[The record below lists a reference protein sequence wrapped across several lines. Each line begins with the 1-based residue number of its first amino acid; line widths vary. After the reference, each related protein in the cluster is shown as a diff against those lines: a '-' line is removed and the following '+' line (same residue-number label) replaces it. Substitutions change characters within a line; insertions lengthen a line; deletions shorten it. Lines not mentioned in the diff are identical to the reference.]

1 MPPKTA
7 NSKNGKSPAARS
19 GGRRPAGVKTTVGKA
34 AGGAKSGGKT
44 MARAGKPAGGNAKS
58 GADGAATAAARRRS
72 GGIPSAK
79 GKRLVVVESPAKA
92 RTVGQILGSKYVV
105 AASMGHVRDLPKS
118 SLGVATEQEF
128 TPKYLVQKDKKELV
142 DELKKAGAGAADIFL
157 ATDPDRE
164 GEAISWHLQA
174 AAGWDKFD
182 RPPQRVVF
190 HEITKQAVEDAF
202 EHPRAIDM
210 ELVNAQQARRI
221 LDRLVGYE
229 ISPLLWLKV
238 KLGLSAGRVQSVALR
253 MIVERER
260 EIAAFVPV
268 EWWSLEAEL
277 HRDSAPPVSPHLFT
291 ATLHSRKGAR
301 RKLEIGSEDDAR
313 SLESE
318 LQGAAYAV
326 DKVDQRPRRQRPA
339 PPFITSTLQQDAGR
353 KLRFTAQ
360 RTMAVAQQ
368 LYEGLNVGADGAV
381 GLITYMRTD
390 SVNVAASAVQE
401 TREYIRQR
409 YGKDYAPDKPR
420 AYRTRSKNAQEAH
433 EAIRPTSIR
442 RTPSEMRPYL
452 DADQLRLYTLIWE
465 RMVASQMADALL
477 EATTVDIDAQCAGT
491 DAVYLFRATGS
502 VIKFPGFRAV
512 YLEGRDDGGSDGN
525 GGGDGDENA
534 LPELAAGDGLLNR
547 KLDANQHFTQPPPRF
562 SEATLIREMEEKGI
576 GRPSTYAPTIATLVE
591 REYVEREQRRLR
603 PTELGCTVTDLLTQ
617 HFTDVMDPDFTARM
631 EQQLDEVAQGE
642 QEWVPMLR
650 EFYDPFHQAVDAAE
664 KAFTPACEKCG
675 SPMAMAMGRFGRFLA
690 CTGYPECQNT
700 RNMRDLGERPAD
712 EPSDEICEK
721 CERPMVIK
729 TGRYGRFLACTGYNA
744 ADNPC
749 DNRRNIVK
757 KSAVPCPKCGGELVE
772 RRARKSGR
780 PFWGCANY
788 PKCDFLV
795 NTEPVATPCPQCDGM
810 MVQAARGQVSC
821 TVCKW
826 KGELPT
832 TAPMAV
838 ATPTSNGS
846 NNGNSN
852 GSGNG
857 SHAAAVREVAS
868 VGA

>member
-7 NSKNGKSPAARS
+7 TSKTGKPTATAAKS
-19 GGRRPAGVKTTVGKA
+19 GGRRTTGA
-34 AGGAKSGGKT
+34 AAKSGSKSGGKT
-44 MARAGKPAGGNAKS
+44 TARAAKPAGRAAKS
-58 GADGAATAAARRRS
+58 GAAASDAPAARRRS
-72 GGIPSAK
+72 NGIPSAK

-118 SLGVATEQEF
+118 TLGVATEQEF

-142 DELKKAGAGAADIFL
+142 DDLKKAGAGAADIFL

-202 EHPRAIDM
+202 RHPRPIDM

-268 EWWSLEAEL
+268 EWWSLEAGL
-277 HRDSAPPVSPHLFT
+277 HRHDAPPVSPHLFT

-313 SLESE
+313 TLESE

-326 DKVDQRPRRQRPA
+326 DQVEKRPRRQRPA

-368 LYEGLNVGADGAV
+368 LYEGLNVGADGSV

-401 TREYIRQR
+401 TRDYIRQR

-433 EAIRPTSIR
+433 EAIRPTSTR
-442 RTPSEMRPYL
+442 RTPQELRPYL

-477 EATTVDIDAQCAGT
+477 EATTVDIDAQCAAAGS

-512 YLEGRDDGGSDGN
+512 YLEGRDDAAADS
-525 GGGDGDENA
+525 GDENA
-534 LPELAAGDGLLNR
+534 LPELAAGDNLLNR

-591 REYVEREQRRLR
+591 REYVAREQRRLL
-603 PTELGCTVTDLLTQ
+603 PTDLGCTVTDLLTQ

-642 QEWVPMLR
+642 QDWVPMLR
-650 EFYDPFHQAVDAAE
+650 EFYAPFHQAVDAAE

-675 SPMAMAMGRFGRFLA
+675 RPMAMSMGRFGRFLA
-690 CTGYPECQNT
+690 CTGYPDCQNT
-700 RNMRDLGERPAD
+700 RNMRDTGERPAD

-729 TGRYGRFLACTGYNA
+729 TGRYGRFIACTGYNA
-744 ADNPC
+744 DDNPC

-757 KSAVPCPKCGGELVE
+757 KSAVPCPKCGGDLVE

-795 NTEPVATPCPQCDGM
+795 NTEPVETSCPQCAGM

-821 TVCKW
+821 TICKW
-826 KGELPT
+826 KGEPPSASDLATMT
-832 TAPMAV
+832 TL
-838 ATPTSNGS
+838 ATPTN
-846 NNGNSN
+846 
-852 GSGNG
+852 GNG
-857 SHAAAVREVAS
+857 SHAAAARELAT

>member
-1 MPPKTA
+1 MPAKTA
-7 NSKNGKSPAARS
+7 AKKTAAKSRGQTAAGNGKDKAKDPAA
-19 GGRRPAGVKTTVGKA
+19 T
-34 AGGAKSGGKT
+34 
-44 MARAGKPAGGNAKS
+44 
-58 GADGAATAAARRRS
+58 ARRRS
-72 GGIPSAK
+72 AIPSAS
-79 GKRLVVVESPAKA
+79 GKKLVIVESPAKA

-118 SLGVATEQEF
+118 SLGVNTEQEF
-128 TPKYLVQKDKKELV
+128 TPKYLPLRDKKDLV
-142 DELKKAGAGAADIFL
+142 ADLKTAGAKATDIFL

-174 AAGWDKFD
+174 AAGWDQNAANRK
-182 RPPQRVVF
+182 PPKRVVF
-190 HEITKQAVEDAF
+190 HEITKQAVEEAF
-202 EHPRAIDM
+202 AHPREIDM

-277 HRDSAPPVSPHLFT
+277 HQDTDPPDRPGLFT

-301 RKLEIGSEDDAR
+301 QKLSISDGDTAR
-313 SLESE
+313 TLEAE
-318 LQGAAYAV
+318 LQNAAYSVAGV
-326 DKVDQRPRRQRPA
+326 EKKPRRQRPA

-368 LYEGLNVGADGAV
+368 LYEGLNLGAAGLV

-390 SVNVAASAVQE
+390 SVNVAAAAVQE
-401 TREYIRQR
+401 AREYIRDR
-409 YGKDYAPDKPR
+409 YGKDYAPGQPR
-420 AYRTRSKNAQEAH
+420 TYRTRSKNAQEAH

-442 RTPSEMRPYL
+442 RTPQEMAAYL
-452 DADQLRLYTLIWE
+452 DRDQLRLYTLIWE
-465 RMVASQMADALL
+465 RMLASQMADALL
-477 EATTVDIDAQCAGT
+477 EATTVDIDAKCAAG

-502 VIKFPGFRAV
+502 VLKFPGFRAV
-512 YLEGRDDGGSDGN
+512 YLEGRDDAN
-525 GGGDGDENA
+525 GDGDERA
-534 LPELAAGDGLLNR
+534 LPEMAAGDGLVNR
-547 KLDANQHFTQPPPRF
+547 KLEANQHFTQPPPRF
-562 SEATLIREMEEKGI
+562 SEATLIKEMEENGI

-591 REYVEREQRRLR
+591 REYVAREQRRLL
-603 PTELGCTVTDLLTQ
+603 PTELGCTVTDLLTE
-617 HFTDVMDPDFTARM
+617 HFTDVMDLSFTARM
-631 EQQLDEVAQGE
+631 EADLDGVAQGE
-642 QEWVPMLR
+642 QDWVPMLR
-650 EFYDPFHQAVDAAE
+650 EFYDPFHAAVNAAE
-664 KAFTPACEKCG
+664 KAFTPSCEKCG
-675 SPMAMAMGRFGRFLA
+675 QPMAMAMGRFGRFLA
-690 CTGYPECQNT
+690 CTAYPECQNT
-700 RNMRDLGERPAD
+700 RNMRDAGERPAD
-712 EPSDEICEK
+712 EETDEVCEK

-780 PFWGCANY
+780 PFWGCASY

-795 NTEPVATPCPQCDGM
+795 NSEPVATPCPECAGM
-810 MVQAARGQVSC
+810 MTQAAQGKVSC

-826 KGELPT
+826 KGDPPP
-832 TAPMAV
+832 ADNAVGAGAAV
-838 ATPTSNGS
+838 AELANV
-846 NNGNSN
+846 GN
-852 GSGNG
+852 
-857 SHAAAVREVAS
+857 
-868 VGA
+868 

>member
-7 NSKNGKSPAARS
+7 TKKTAAKP
-19 GGRRPAGVKTTVGKA
+19 RRA
-34 AGGAKSGGKT
+34 AAKSRGQTAANSGKD
-44 MARAGKPAGGNAKS
+44 KDP
-58 GADGAATAAARRRS
+58 AATAATTRRRS
-72 GGIPSAK
+72 AIPSAS
-79 GKRLVVVESPAKA
+79 GKKLVIVESPAKA

-118 SLGVATEQEF
+118 SLGVNTEQEF
-128 TPKYLVQKDKKELV
+128 TPKYLPLRDKKDLV
-142 DELKKAGAGAADIFL
+142 ADLKTAGAKATDIFL

-174 AAGWDKFD
+174 AAGWDENTANRK
-182 RPPQRVVF
+182 PPKRVVF
-190 HEITKQAVEDAF
+190 HEITKQAVEEAF
-202 EHPRAIDM
+202 AHPREIDM

-277 HRDSAPPVSPHLFT
+277 HQDTDPPDRPGLFT

-301 RKLEIGSEDDAR
+301 QKLSISDGDTAR
-313 SLESE
+313 TLEAE
-318 LQGAAYAV
+318 LQNAAYSV
-326 DKVDQRPRRQRPA
+326 SGVEQKPRRQRPA

-368 LYEGLNVGADGAV
+368 LYEGLNLGAAGLV

-390 SVNVAASAVQE
+390 SVNVAAAAVQE
-401 TREYIRQR
+401 AREYIRDR
-409 YGKDYAPDKPR
+409 YGKDYAPAQPR
-420 AYRTRSKNAQEAH
+420 TYRTRSKNAQEAH

-442 RTPSEMRPYL
+442 RTPQEMAAYL
-452 DADQLRLYTLIWE
+452 DRDQLRLYTLIWE
-465 RMVASQMADALL
+465 RMLASQMADALL
-477 EATTVDIDAQCAGT
+477 EATTVDIDAKCAAG

-502 VIKFPGFRAV
+502 VLKFPGFRAV
-512 YLEGRDDGGSDGN
+512 YLEGRDDAN
-525 GGGDGDENA
+525 GDGDERA
-534 LPELAAGDGLLNR
+534 LPEMAAGDGLVNR
-547 KLDANQHFTQPPPRF
+547 KLEANQHFTQPPPRF
-562 SEATLIREMEEKGI
+562 SEATLIKEMEENGI

-591 REYVEREQRRLR
+591 REYVAREQRRLL
-603 PTELGCTVTDLLTQ
+603 PTELGCTVTDLLTE
-617 HFTDVMDPDFTARM
+617 HFTDVMDLSFTARM
-631 EQQLDEVAQGE
+631 EADLDGVAQGE
-642 QEWVPMLR
+642 QDWVPMLR
-650 EFYDPFHQAVDAAE
+650 EFYDPFHAAVNAAE
-664 KAFTPACEKCG
+664 KAFTPSCEKCG
-675 SPMAMAMGRFGRFLA
+675 QPMAMAMGRFGRFLA

-700 RNMRDLGERPAD
+700 RNMRDTGERPAD
-712 EPSDEICEK
+712 EETDEVCEK

-729 TGRYGRFLACTGYNA
+729 TGRYGRFIACTGYNA

-780 PFWGCANY
+780 PFWGCASY

-795 NTEPVATPCPQCDGM
+795 NAEPVATPCPECAGM
-810 MVQAARGQVSC
+810 MTQAAQGKVSC

-826 KGELPT
+826 KGDPP
-832 TAPMAV
+832 ADNAV
-838 ATPTSNGS
+838 VG
-846 NNGNSN
+846 
-852 GSGNG
+852 
-857 SHAAAVREVAS
+857 AAAAELAN
-868 VGA
+868 VGN